1 MRNTVTN
8 SDVVIIFDTKGDY
21 YKEFYKPG
29 DIVISNDDTACGS
42 NGSDYWNIFGEIEK
56 DTQQEETV
64 VEIAKTLFKEK
75 TEKTTQP
82 FFPNAAKDLF
92 SAVLYHCVRN
102 GGDFS
107 NYDLR
112 QYFDQSNVEDYLNLL
127 DCHQDL
133 KAMKSYIAGEH
144 SSQSLGVLSELQQLV
159 REVFIGNF
167 RKKGTLSMRE
177 IVRNKGGKFVFIEY
191 DLSIGNMLSPI
202 YSLLFDMAIKGAL
215 SRKKSEGS
223 VYFIPDEFRLIPN
236 LQHVD
241 DAVNFGRT
249 MGVKFMNGIQ
259 NVEQV
264 FEAYGEERA
273 RSILSGFLTSVAFRV
288 TDQKSKQFIQEL
300 HGKNRKKVI
309 FLSSLQ
315 NKGVIENVRDAWV
328 VEDWDISHL
337 GIGEAIIGLPGAET
351 FKFKFNKYQ

>member
-1 MRNTVTN
+1 MFLGGIGTGKSNAFMQVLRQLRNTVTN

-21 YKEFYKPG
+21 QKEFYKPG

-42 NGSDYWNIFGEIEK
+42 TGSDYWNIFGEIEK

-202 YSLLFDMAIKGAL
+202 YSLLFDMAIKEAL

-223 VYFIPDEFRLIPN
+223 VYFIADEFRLIPN
-236 LQHVD
+236 LP
-241 DAVNFGRT
+241 
-249 MGVKFMNGIQ
+249 
-259 NVEQV
+259 
-264 FEAYGEERA
+264 
-273 RSILSGFLTSVAFRV
+273 
-288 TDQKSKQFIQEL
+288 
-300 HGKNRKKVI
+300 
-309 FLSSLQ
+309 
-315 NKGVIENVRDAWV
+315 
-328 VEDWDISHL
+328 EDNIATEDL
-337 GIGEAIIGLPGAET
+337 IIT
-351 FKFKFNKYQ
+351 